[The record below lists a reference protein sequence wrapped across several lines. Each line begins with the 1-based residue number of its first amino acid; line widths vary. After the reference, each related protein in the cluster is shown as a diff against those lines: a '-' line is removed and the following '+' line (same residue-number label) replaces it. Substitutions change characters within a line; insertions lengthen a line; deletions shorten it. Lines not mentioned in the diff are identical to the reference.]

1 MAKNVEYIYI
11 KKVDN
16 SIVHIGS
23 TKDYSKRYKQ
33 QADQTKAEFESK
45 ELLYLFEC
53 NLNEG
58 RQIESEIKKEFG
70 HLLLDHEGGARE
82 LYVWNSLSKEKFLH
96 WLRQRTIKEVET
108 RERERRESLV
118 VITQPQQM
126 IIKVFQKNT
135 MLLREI

>member
-1 MAKNVEYIYI
+1 MQKILTKKKMFATKPLFFLTIKKILIFLKGFPFFSTMSRRVEYIYI

-33 QADQTKAEFESK
+33 QADQTKTEFESK

-58 RQIESEIKKEFG
+58 RQIESEFKKEFG
-70 HLLLDHEGGARE
+70 HLLATHEGNARE
-82 LYVWNSLSKEKFLH
+82 QYFWNSLSKEKFLH
-96 WLRQRTIKEVET
+96 SGNVLIK
-108 RERERRESLV
+108 SA
-118 VITQPQQM
+118 
-126 IIKVFQKNT
+126 
-135 MLLREI
+135 

>member
-11 KKVDN
+11 KRVDN

-58 RQIESEIKKEFG
+58 RQIESEFKKEFG

-96 WLRQRTIKEVET
+96 WLRQRTIKEIEL
-108 RERERRESLV
+108 REREREREEKAS
-118 VITQPQQM
+118 
-126 IIKVFQKNT
+126 
-135 MLLREI
+135 